1 MNNEVKLSVNNLRI
15 SFRTDAGKVQ
25 AVRDISFDLY
35 KGETLAIVG
44 ESGSGKSVT
53 SRAIMGISAVNAIYE
68 SGEILYDGQDLV
80 RIPEE
85 EMHKLRGDKIA
96 MIFQDPLSSLNPI
109 MRIGKQITEAML
121 LKNKASRK
129 EGRTAFNHKLKTL
142 SSVMKKALAESNNT
156 AFSEKDVDEFIKT
169 FDSFNIEAIKLE
181 NSYNNA
187 RTAAEEMI
195 AMIEDFLFLT
205 EKNQKV
211 DIVSTLKLIG
221 TKLGS
226 INDKYFVSKYTE
238 TLKGHVAGL
247 EAAKRAERKKLTIG
261 DSAKKVLG
269 ASASHKTASP
279 ETLEVVKAIKDT
291 AQQMLAQPKY
301 NFFRIGYYV
310 YKNPQTDLSQ
320 MSAEEANELAVKFL
334 DESFMNAFLALEK
347 IAAQYSMEHT
357 LENKKQAIAALEEA
371 IQFFKAGSFT
381 AHDADA
387 LCKRVNHCVLAAI
400 DPLSVVKDNVTYTFH
415 GALEREVEKYFFYL
429 KNNPKE
435 ERRFARQ
442 TAKREALIARGK
454 NVDWSVVPKA
464 VIEPETQIENIVSV
478 LIRVKNKFEADV
490 ANAGS
495 FDADK
500 QCVDIIDYLKE
511 KASQVVNKLTPRIAK
526 EKAIKL
532 MEEVGIPEA
541 RMRFKQYPFEFSG
554 GMRQRIVIAIALSA
568 NPDILICDEPTTA
581 LDVTIQAQI
590 LELINRLKKE
600 RNLSIIFITHDLGV
614 VANMADRIA
623 VMYAGKIVEYGTSNE
638 VFYTPQHPYTW
649 ALLSSMPDLDTNEKL
664 DAIPGTPPNMIYPPV
679 GDAFAERNKYAM
691 QIDYEMQPPM
701 FEVSPTHYAATWLL
715 HPNAPKVEIP
725 KIITERIKRMKERGG
740 NYGEA

>member
-1 MNNEVKLSVNNLRI
+1 MNKEVKLSVNNLKV

-25 AVRDISFDLY
+25 AVRNISFDLY

-53 SRAIMGISAVNAIYE
+53 SKAIMGISAVNSIYE
-68 SGEILYDGQDLV
+68 GGEILYDGQDLV

-121 LKNKASRK
+121 LKNKANRK
-129 EGRTAFNHKLKTL
+129 EGRVTFNKTL
-142 SSVMKKALAESNNT
+142 AELSETIKKALPEASNVNVSVAEV
-156 AFSEKDVDEFIKT
+156 EKYIKT
-169 FDSFNIEAIKLE
+169 FDAFNIQAIKLE
-181 NSYNNA
+181 NSYNAA

-195 AMIEDFLFLT
+195 AGIEDLLFLT
-205 EKNQKV
+205 ENKQKV
-211 DIVSTLKLIG
+211 DVVSSLGLIKSRLKEID
-221 TKLGS
+221 
-226 INDKYFVSKYTE
+226 DKYFASKYDE
-238 TLKGHVAGL
+238 ALKAHAAALEGVIRIEKSKVSFLDVA
-247 EAAKRAERKKLTIG
+247 KKLVNNAA
-261 DSAKKVLG
+261 SKNE
-269 ASASHKTASP
+269 ASAETVEVLKALEKTAK
-279 ETLEVVKAIKDT
+279 EMLE
-291 AQQMLAQPKY
+291 QPQY

-310 YKNPQTDLSQ
+310 YKNPETDMSQ
-320 MSAEEANELAVKFL
+320 MSADEANEMAYKFL
-334 DESFMNAFLALEK
+334 MEDFMDSFMVLVK
-347 IAAQYSMEHT
+347 IAVLYSFNKT
-357 LENKKQAIAALEEA
+357 LENKKAAIEALENT
-371 IQFFKAGSFT
+371 IQFFKAGQFT
-381 AHDADA
+381 AQEADEA
-387 LCKRVNHCVLAAI
+387 CKNINKSALAAI
-400 DPLSVVKDNVTYTFH
+400 DPLAIVKDSVAYTFG
-415 GALEREVEKYFFYL
+415 GALKREVEKYFFYI

-435 ERRFARQ
+435 EARFARQ
-442 TAKREALIARGK
+442 TAQREALLAKGK
-454 NVDWSVVPKA
+454 KVDWKVIPKSI
-464 VIEPETQIENIVSV
+464 VEPETQIEIIVSV
-478 LIRVKNKFEADV
+478 LNRVMNKFNADI
-490 ANAGS
+490 AAAES

-500 QCVDIIDYLKE
+500 RCVEIIDYLKE
-511 KASQVVNKLTPRIAK
+511 KASQIVYTLTPRIAK

-541 RMRFKQYPFEFSG
+541 RMRYKQYPFEFSG

-590 LELINRLKKE
+590 LELINRLKRE
-600 RNLSIIFITHDLGV
+600 HNLSIIFITHDLGV

-623 VMYAGKIVEYGTSNE
+623 VMYAGKIVEYGTAEE
-638 VFYTPQHPYTW
+638 VFYDPRHPYTW

-691 QIDYEMQPPM
+691 EIDFEMQPPM
-701 FEVSPTHYAATWLL
+701 YEVSPTHYAATWLL
-715 HPNAPKVEIP
+715 HPNAPQVEIP

-740 NYGEA
+740 ING